1 MRQSI
6 LAGIAL
12 VATVSVSAL
21 ILPSS
26 TENENKISVA
36 GRLTYEPWCFCGV
49 DHGIDAD
56 ETGRCCRDPSN
67 FDGHVSRSTPICCSR
82 IV

>member
-56 ETGRCCRDPSN
+56 ETETVATKAIPARIDWRMFGR
-67 FDGHVSRSTPICCSR
+67 
-82 IV
+82 